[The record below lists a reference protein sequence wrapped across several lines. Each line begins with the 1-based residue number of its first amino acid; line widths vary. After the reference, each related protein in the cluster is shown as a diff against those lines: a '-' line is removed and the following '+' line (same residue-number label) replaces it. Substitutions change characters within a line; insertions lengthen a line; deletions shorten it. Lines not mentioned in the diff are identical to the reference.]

1 MSLPDICANRHGG
14 NAESVVANERIA
26 PQKQRD
32 RERIYDWFCEKAKD
46 GATGKDVSRCMNLGY
61 TTVSARLSE
70 LKADGWLVDTGKRR
84 EGAAVLRAVSAE
96 DRQQRSMWQ

>member
-1 MSLPDICANRHGG
+1 MLNDICANRHRG
-14 NAESVVANERIA
+14 NSASVAANERIA
-26 PQKQRD
+26 PSKLEIR
-32 RERIYDWFCEKAKD
+32 RRIYQWFLEKAAD
-46 GATGKDVSRCMNLGY
+46 GATGKDVTRCMGLAY
-61 TTVSARLSE
+61 TTASARLSE